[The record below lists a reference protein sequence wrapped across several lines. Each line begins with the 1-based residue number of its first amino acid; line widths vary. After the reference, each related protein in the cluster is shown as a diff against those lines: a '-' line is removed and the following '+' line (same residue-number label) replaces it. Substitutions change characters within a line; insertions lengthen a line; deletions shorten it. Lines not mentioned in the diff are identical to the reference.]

1 MNDKLCAAPFVS
13 FYTGS
18 NHKVTSCCA
27 MFDPIGFS
35 NKDTFE
41 NILNSDTAKRIRKS
55 FLNNEFPK
63 ECAACADFER
73 DTGNIAAVR
82 RFSNRLADDKSFL
95 DNCLPDGTIYRQTPV
110 FLDLLFSNKCNFAC
124 MGCDPTLSSTIAEK
138 YTDAYDTVFD
148 REYPRQSWQN
158 KSDIIDY
165 ILKYKDSIRL
175 LHFNGGEPFMQEEV
189 HEILD
194 VLLKH
199 NLQKQI
205 KIWSHTNGSIK
216 KYKGIDVVEDYLKY
230 WGDNC
235 EISLSHD
242 LHNKKGEYVRYGLVT
257 KKWEENYHRIT
268 DANILI
274 NFHTSY
280 NIFNCLH
287 LCDLFHYYT
296 KHLNHK
302 GTMSLSPWQNPWP
315 FTAPM
320 AQADKDI
327 LEAANEQLDYIEA
340 LLGASDG
347 TQNIAW
353 NTDELRDFLNV
364 KWDPQKVIDSKERFK
379 KSIQKFD
386 SLRST
391 DFIETFPE
399 LRSLYEN

>member
-55 FLNNEFPK
+55 FLNNKFPK
-63 ECAACADFER
+63 ECASCADFER

-82 RFSNRLADDKSFL
+82 KFSNRLVKDKSFL
-95 DNCLPDGTIYRQTPV
+95 DKTLPDGTLYTQTPV

-124 MGCDPTLSSTIAEK
+124 MGCDPTLSSTIADK
-138 YTDAYDTVFD
+138 YSSAYDTVWD
-148 REYPRQSWQN
+148 RNIDKKNWHN

-194 VLLKH
+194 ILLKH

-268 DANILI
+268 DADILVNI
-274 NFHTSY
+274 HTSY

-287 LCDLFHYYT
+287 LCEMFHYYT

-302 GTMSLSPWQNPWP
+302 GDMSLSPWQNPLA
-315 FTAPM
+315 FSAPM
-320 AQADKDI
+320 AQADISI
-327 LEAANEQLDYIEA
+327 LEAANDQLNYIEI
-340 LLGASDG
+340 LLGTSDG

-353 NTDELRDFLNV
+353 NTDELRDFLNIE
-364 KWDPQKVIDSKERFK
+364 WDPQKTLHTKERFK
-379 KSIQKFD
+379 KSIQQFD
-386 SLRST
+386 SLRGT